1 MSEISRIRLLV
12 ADDHPLVRSG
22 IRNAMSVFTDMEIV
36 FEAANGL
43 EALEFIEKHEA
54 DVALVDLFM
63 PEADGYCVIESISG
77 NIPCIALTSSQIPEE
92 ILKAVKC
99 GASCVLMK
107 NVGGDI
113 IASAIRSVFAGEP
126 FYEKTVTDLII
137 KSQILSGSRGDP
149 FELLTAREIEVLK
162 LVARGLTNNEIGE
175 RLFICRKT
183 VKFHVSNILAKTGV
197 PDRIKLAVLYNEKR
211 GK

>member
-22 IRNAMSVFTDMEIV
+22 IRNAMSVFPDMEIV
-36 FEAANGL
+36 FEAANGS
-43 EALEFIEKHEA
+43 EAIEFTEKHEA

-63 PEADGYCVIESISG
+63 PEADGYCVIERISG

-107 NVGGDI
+107 NVGGEI
-113 IASAIRSVFAGEP
+113 IAKAIRSIFAGEP
-126 FYEKTVTDLII
+126 FYEKTVTDLIM
-137 KSQILSGSRGDP
+137 KSQILSGNRGDP
-149 FELLTAREIEVLK
+149 FELLTARELEVLK
-162 LVARGLTNNEIGE
+162 LVARGLTNDEIGE

-197 PDRIKLAVLYNEKR
+197 PDRIKLAVLYNEINSK
-211 GK
+211 